1 MSTSPPA
8 HHLPDPSPTYDAA
21 SLAAAFAHFN
31 HLSTSHNRSKTFF
44 PLFALLSV
52 STLLTLILHL
62 SYSLLVSYLIS
73 RTSFPSPP
81 FSLPTAVLSPTSMS
95 LFILLAFTLSES
107 TTRHAQ
113 FLERLH
119 ALQHTLRHI
128 ARKLAL
134 DYPPSTWHACD
145 RPRLF
150 AHLAAY
156 PLALLHSLQHPDA
169 PSLAPLLHPRDLRS
183 TLAAPS
189 PHRHLTTTLRA
200 YFAAAEDDSPLNFP
214 SVAATRTPPGA
225 GTRFHIITLVDT
237 LDAHADTVLRLARFR
252 PARPYRNHLRIFV
265 ILWSMF
271 LPLALAP
278 DTRWFTPLWTTLATY
293 AVGTVLALSVAL
305 DRPLASVMAAEHV
318 KRLCSRFAA
327 DVLAD
332 ARIAPSYASTIRES
346 RDTPQWLS
354 VPLPAGTTG
363 YSIVPPF
370 AHRSRS
376 ATLRAALYPS
386 RRVFLPLIIFT
397 AWSAVIVFLTYALSQ
412 RLDTPRA
419 DGDRWWSAQVPL
431 TNTALGYFTMSM
443 LLLLSFW
450 TTHAFA
456 RVFRAIRLWT
466 VSVRINVEYVA
477 RVATHVLRPGLWH
490 VGDRERLLAHLAAL
504 PLAMKLHL
512 RAERS
517 VEQLNDLLSAD
528 DVEAFASDPRPY
540 PVHCMDV
547 LLSYVDS
554 ADAVED
560 GIVCDTERPFLSTA
574 FGLQTALWNAD
585 RALWESVAL
594 NEAAIPAALTLH
606 LKVFVAIW
614 LALLPTVVVQH
625 AGFVSFI
632 FLIPIAFS
640 VVNLVHVA
648 DRIRHPFHCED
659 NVIPLDDFCREIRDS
674 VHRTYLET
682 CHGTRGVIPTS
693 ECYARADFYA
703 STAAPISH
711 EKRDRTHNALARSPV
726 ALVMSWMQLFMG
738 NTLSPLS
745 ADDLPVV
752 REHYQRLTVRDTVR
766 QRLRR
771 FPAISLT
778 SYVAVTLWAVAA
790 VYLSWGLSTLWE
802 GEDRGP
808 CRQWCSPIDVEGAVL
823 ANAGFALFLIMSF
836 RASDALQRF
845 DNGAAMLHE
854 LALRARGLALEFAH
868 IFPSG
873 FFHPGDKE
881 RVVAHVAQIPL
892 CLRDMLRSSGN
903 AGRVSV
909 DDGLLSP
916 ADRQRFVSSPS
927 PIDYLIE
934 TVESYILLQDS
945 TKREG
950 WDIANFRALPF
961 ISGPLLGHVTALRAV
976 IAQTTT
982 LKRFAVVASYRRLER
997 VFSTIWLILLPLSM
1011 APDLGFFTILWGPL
1025 VSYGVLVLQD
1035 FADQLADPFGCDPGD
1050 LPLDALCARASDGVL
1065 DAVLNAGWDTNRLC
1079 AAPLD
1084 MVPVAESVT
1093 IGATMCGARVRARL
1107 IPPRLSVV
1115 PDARNYTESWSALS
1129 TSQPFTL
1136 RGPRRTRP
1144 SFLAHVLC
1152 STPWR
1157 AVFATF
1163 LWAIAACT
1171 VQAVTRANKREGEGG
1186 WWASTV
1192 AITISVVNGAS
1203 FGAFLLLG
1211 FFAAAAFARYDRGGS
1226 LWEAR
1231 VRPACHQLSSALLI
1245 YVRNGIVHT
1254 EDSRRLIG
1262 LVASIPLLLKA
1273 ELRGVRD
1280 LRDVAGLLTPQDLI
1294 RISCAESMVMY
1305 CLDAVRAYILR
1316 IVNQMELLL
1325 HKEVAHPRARTA
1337 FVRSAIVVL
1346 EGALQEA
1353 RLLNT
1358 FSISPVFR
1366 VLLKTLLGIF
1376 FAIVPFILF
1385 ELSGA

>member
-1 MSTSPPA
+1 MFTSSA
-8 HHLPDPSPTYDAA
+8 HQPPDPLPTYDAA
-21 SLAAAFAHFN
+21 SLTAAFTHYN
-31 HLSTSHNRSKTFF
+31 RLSTSHTPSNTFS
-44 PLFALLSV
+44 PLFALLPI
-52 STLLTLILHL
+52 STLLSLLLHF

-73 RTSFPSPP
+73 STPFPSSP
-81 FSLPTAVLSPTSMS
+81 FSLPTAVLSPTSMA

-107 TTRHAQ
+107 TTRHAE
-113 FLERLH
+113 FLERLY

-128 ARKLAL
+128 ARKLSL
-134 DYPPSTWHACD
+134 DYPASTWHASD

-156 PLALLHSLQHPDA
+156 PLALLHSLKHPTA
-169 PSLAPLLHPRDLRS
+169 PSLAHLLHPRDLRS
-183 TLAAPS
+183 TLANPS

-214 SVAATRTPPGA
+214 SVAATRTPAGA

-237 LDAHADTVLRLARFR
+237 LDANADSVLRLARFR

-265 ILWSMF
+265 ILWSLF

-278 DTRWFTPLWTTLATY
+278 DTGWFTPLWTTLATY
-293 AVGTVLALSVAL
+293 AVGTVLSLAVAI
-305 DRPLASVMAAEHV
+305 DRPLASPLAAEHI
-318 KRLCSRFAA
+318 KRLCTGFAA

-332 ARIAPSYASTIRES
+332 ARAAPSYTSAIRE
-346 RDTPQWLS
+346 RIDTPKWLS
-354 VPLPAGTTG
+354 APLPAGTAG
-363 YSIVPPF
+363 YSVVSPL
-370 AHRSRS
+370 AHRSRW
-376 ATLRAALYPS
+376 ATLRAALHPS

-397 AWSAVIVFLTYALSQ
+397 VWSAVIVFVTYTLSL
-412 RLDTPRA
+412 RLDTPRE
-419 DGDRWWSAQVPL
+419 DGDRWWSTRVPL

-466 VSVRINVEYVA
+466 VSVRTNVEYVA

-490 VGDRERLLAHLAAL
+490 VGDRERLFGHLAAL
-504 PLAMKLHL
+504 PLVMKLHL
-512 RAERS
+512 RADRS
-517 VEQLNDLLSAD
+517 VEQLHELLSAD
-528 DVEAFASDPRPY
+528 DVAAFASDPRPY

-547 LLSYVDS
+547 LLSYIDS
-554 ADAVED
+554 ADAVEE
-560 GIVCDTERPFLSTA
+560 GVVCDVEPPFLSTA

-585 RALWESVAL
+585 RSLWESVAL
-594 NEAAIPAALTLH
+594 NEAAIPAVLTLH

-632 FLIPIAFS
+632 FLIPIAYS
-640 VVNLVHVA
+640 VINLVHVA
-648 DRIRHPFHCED
+648 NRIRHPFHCED
-659 NVIPLDDFCREIRDS
+659 NIVPLDDFCHEIRDS
-674 VHRTYLET
+674 IHRIYLET
-682 CHGTRGVIPTS
+682 CHGIRSVIPTD
-693 ECYARADFYA
+693 EQYTRADFYV
-703 STAAPISH
+703 STTAPSSH
-711 EKRDRTHNALARSPV
+711 GKRSRMHDAGIHSPV
-726 ALVMSWMQLFMG
+726 ALVASWMQLFMS
-738 NTLSPLS
+738 NTLSPFF

-752 REHYQRLTVRDTVR
+752 REHYQHLTVRETAR
-766 QRLRR
+766 QYLRQ

-778 SYVAVTLWAVAA
+778 AYVAVTLWAVAA

-802 GEDRGP
+802 GQDRGP

-823 ANAGFALFLIMSF
+823 SNVGFALFLIMSF

-845 DNGAAMLHE
+845 DNGAAMLYE
-854 LALRARGLALEFAH
+854 LALRARSLALEFVH

-873 FFHPGDKE
+873 FFHQGDKE

-892 CLRDMLRSSGN
+892 CLRDMLRGSGD
-903 AGRVSV
+903 AGRVSARS
-909 DDGLLSP
+909 GLLSP

-927 PIDYLIE
+927 PVEYLIE

-950 WDIANFRALPF
+950 WHLADFRAPPF
-961 ISGPLLGHVTALRAV
+961 ISGPLLGHASALRAV

-982 LKRFAVVASYRRLER
+982 LKRFAVVTSYRRLER
-997 VFSTIWLILLPLSM
+997 VFSTIWFTLLPLSM
-1011 APDLGFFTILWGPL
+1011 APELGFFTILWAPV
-1025 VSYGVLVLQD
+1025 VSYGVLALQD

-1050 LPLDALCARASDGVL
+1050 LPLDALCTRASDGVL

-1084 MVPVAESVT
+1084 MAPVAESAT
-1093 IGATMCGARVRARL
+1093 FGAAVCGTHVCARL
-1107 IPPRLSVV
+1107 IPPRLSAV
-1115 PDARNYTESWSALS
+1115 PDAPSSFESWDALR
-1129 TSQPFTL
+1129 TSQPFVL

-1144 SFLAHVLC
+1144 SFLAHTLC

-1157 AVFATF
+1157 AIFGVF
-1163 LWAIAACT
+1163 LWALAACT
-1171 VQAVTRANKREGEGG
+1171 VQAVTRAENREDEGG

-1192 AITISVVNGAS
+1192 AITVSVVNGAS

-1231 VRPACHQLSSALLI
+1231 VRPACHQLASALLI
-1245 YVRNGIVHT
+1245 YARNGIVHA
-1254 EDSRRLIG
+1254 EDSRRVIG
-1262 LVASIPLLLKA
+1262 LVAAIPLLLKTD
-1273 ELRGVRD
+1273 LREVRD
-1280 LRDVAGLLTPQDLI
+1280 LRDVAGLLTSQDLA
-1294 RISCAESMVMY
+1294 RVSCAESMVMH
-1305 CLDAVRAYILR
+1305 CLDVVRAYILR
-1316 IVNQMELLL
+1316 IINQMELLR
-1325 HKEVAHPRARTA
+1325 HKEVAHPGARTA
-1337 FVRSAIVVL
+1337 FVRSAIFVL
-1346 EGALQEA
+1346 EGAVQEA
-1353 RLLNT
+1353 RSLNT
-1358 FSISPVFR
+1358 FAISPVFK

-1376 FAIVPFILF
+1376 FAIVPFVLF
-1385 ELSGA
+1385 ELSGT